1 MAPGAEAS
9 RRAVAGA
16 MAADRG
22 LPETAR
28 AGLGGEGGE
37 NEKPGNRRWRLLAE
51 PGYEW
56 EFQLKSKILHPHVP
70 SFGVRQLVQ
79 RHHVFMAHFI
89 AEVSH

>member
-28 AGLGGEGGE
+28 AGLDGEGGG
-37 NEKPGNRRWRLLAE
+37 NEKPGDRRWRLLGWRALLSC
-51 PGYEW
+51 GSGALYDW
-56 EFQLKSKILHPHVP
+56 ACAVDD
-70 SFGVRQLVQ
+70 VYY
-79 RHHVFMAHFI
+79 
-89 AEVSH
+89 